1 MQAWSILAALLALAL
16 IGLLL
21 LRARRHGVRDDLDQQ
36 NLTTYLGMAAM
47 SGRRV
52 EGLAFRR
59 EIQTLIVA
67 RGWGSHETTSRLA
80 HAVLVV
86 KDVAPQA
93 HEEAVAIGRQIL
105 VSTHPRA

>member
-1 MQAWSILAALLALAL
+1 MEAWSILAALLALAL

-21 LRARRHGVRDDLDQQ
+21 LRTRRHGMRDDLDQQ
-36 NLTTYLGMAAM
+36 NLATYLGMAAM

-52 EGLAFRR
+52 EGLAFKR
-59 EIQTLIVA
+59 EIQALIVS

-93 HEEAVAIGRQIL
+93 HDEAIAIGRQIL
-105 VSTHPRA
+105 GATHPRS